1 MSPYLMHSHIGLMQS
16 LHEKLMLMVK
26 KYFFNGSKI
35 ELLNIDDSYKDELL
49 YKVSTILQRL
59 IYRTDDIKI
68 NLKKEN
74 LL

>member
-1 MSPYLMHSHIGLMQS
+1 MHSHIGLMQS

-26 KYFFNGSKI
+26 KYFFNGSNI

>member
-1 MSPYLMHSHIGLMQS
+1 MSPYLMHSHIGLTQS

-49 YKVSTILQRL
+49 YKVSTILQ
-59 IYRTDDIKI
+59 
-68 NLKKEN
+68 
-74 LL
+74 